1 MKKYQF
7 LYSATLILVQHME
20 IDNLDIKL

>member
-1 MKKYQF
+1 
-7 LYSATLILVQHME
+7 ME